1 MNDWLKKIKIIFSI
15 TLQFYFRL
23 SSFAN
28 GRGWVKLIIT
38 AMFIKDE
45 THRNYIVPWTNRL
58 KLTKIMFHAFSQST
72 NGEEK
77 NSQIEST
84 NICYV

>member
-1 MNDWLKKIKIIFSI
+1 MNNWLKKIKIIFSI

-28 GRGWVKLIIT
+28 DRGWVKLIIT

-45 THRNYIVPWTNRL
+45 THRNYIVTNRL

>member
-1 MNDWLKKIKIIFSI
+1 
-15 TLQFYFRL
+15 
-23 SSFAN
+23 
-28 GRGWVKLIIT
+28 
-38 AMFIKDE
+38 MFIKDE

-58 KLTKIMFHAFSQST
+58 KLTKIMFHIFSQST

-84 NICYV
+84 NICYVIIFTEII